1 MHRILLIC
9 LLIGTACT
17 SKDQQAKAPVADGP
31 AAGAAPAGTD
41 TPEAAIRAYE
51 KAMISRDSAALAAVW
66 DEGQGA
72 DTGSRTS
79 TLKKIMVPGTDRYDS
94 ITTMSG
100 PDVKVI
106 GDSATAAGKITLY
119 GNEDGKDFH
128 HSATF
133 TYSLR
138 KRDRAWKITAAAFY
152 PVD

>member
-1 MHRILLIC
+1 MRKVLLIG

-17 SKDQQAKAPVADGP
+17 SKDDQAKTPVADEP
-31 AAGAAPAGTD
+31 AREAAPAGPD
-41 TPEAAIRAYE
+41 RPEAAIQAYE
-51 KAMISRDSAALAAVW
+51 QAMISRDSAALAAVW

-79 TLKKIMVPGTDRYDS
+79 TLKQIMVPGTDRYDS

-106 GDSATAAGKITLY
+106 GDSATASGKIGVH

-128 HSATF
+128 HTANF

-138 KRDRAWKITAAAFY
+138 KRDSGWKITAAAFD